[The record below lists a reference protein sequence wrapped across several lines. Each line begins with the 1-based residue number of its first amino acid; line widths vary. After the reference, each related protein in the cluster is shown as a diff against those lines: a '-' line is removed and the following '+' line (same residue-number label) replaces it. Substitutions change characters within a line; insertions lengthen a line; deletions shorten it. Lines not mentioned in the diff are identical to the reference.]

1 MVDYI
6 SDTDSL
12 KLIADEISVFGQFKE
27 SSGFLCVFLIRL
39 DVWVKTDNWPI
50 FRGPSFNA
58 IIFM

>member
-1 MVDYI
+1 
-6 SDTDSL
+6 
-12 KLIADEISVFGQFKE
+12 
-27 SSGFLCVFLIRL
+27 LIRL